1 MLGALCA
8 LHLSNKKP
16 YDGSIISLV
25 SILGLIIVYFKFDT
39 NMAYPSWYGLLPCVF
54 TALIILNLN
63 SRFSNYVFG
72 NRFMAYL
79 GMISYSIY
87 LVHWPISA
95 YGNYLTLGE
104 MSFSFKILSILL
116 VFLLS
121 NFVYFVIER
130 QFLSKSGIS
139 KSKKA
144 SLIFLYI
151 LSVAFSFF
159 IINNSGFDN
168 RFNASQYGFVD
179 AKEDLQSQR
188 DICTYKKVGKINLC
202 YFGSLN
208 DTKPLDVV
216 LMGDSH
222 AWHFLSGLNSVFK
235 RNGISAVKINQAGG
249 TLPSAVGSTTT
260 NKGPKPQ
267 TRKYFPLLRVLSP
280 KIVILS
286 ARWGLYS
293 NSRGSYG
300 SKVHYQVI
308 PGVYEKRED
317 AKSAF
322 EYSMGKTLDYIEG
335 TKVRAVVIG
344 QVPEFGVSPEY
355 CQEMIPVMNY
365 LGGKCTPNT
374 FTKNFEYMEISN
386 EYFSARK
393 NITFINM
400 IESMCSKDSCSYYD
414 DKNILLYKDGD
425 HITYMGSIFLAS
437 TYIEKIILNG
447 LSKEGIGS
455 ESN

>member
-1 MLGALCA
+1 M
-8 LHLSNKKP
+8 
-16 YDGSIISLV
+16 
-25 SILGLIIVYFKFDT
+25 
-39 NMAYPSWYGLLPCVF
+39 
-54 TALIILNLN
+54 
-63 SRFSNYVFG
+63 
-72 NRFMAYL
+72 
-79 GMISYSIY
+79 
-87 LVHWPISA
+87 
-95 YGNYLTLGE
+95 
-104 MSFSFKILSILL
+104 
-116 VFLLS
+116 
-121 NFVYFVIER
+121 
-130 QFLSKSGIS
+130 
-139 KSKKA
+139 
-144 SLIFLYI
+144 
-151 LSVAFSFF
+151 
-159 IINNSGFDN
+159 
-168 RFNASQYGFVD
+168 
-179 AKEDLQSQR
+179 
-188 DICTYKKVGKINLC
+188 
-202 YFGSLN
+202 
-208 DTKPLDVV
+208 
-216 LMGDSH
+216 
-222 AWHFLSGLNSVFK
+222 
-235 RNGISAVKINQAGG
+235 
-249 TLPSAVGSTTT
+249 
-260 NKGPKPQ
+260 
-267 TRKYFPLLRVLSP
+267 LSP